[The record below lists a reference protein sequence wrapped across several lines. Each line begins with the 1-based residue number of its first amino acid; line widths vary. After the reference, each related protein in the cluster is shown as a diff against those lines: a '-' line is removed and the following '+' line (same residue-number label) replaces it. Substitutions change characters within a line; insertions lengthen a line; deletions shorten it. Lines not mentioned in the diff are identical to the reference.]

1 MVRYLS
7 AHARLA
13 GELTG
18 KEHLD
23 GDDAVEADLSRL
35 VNDAHAATGDF
46 LEEFVVAEGAHAGLR
61 GRHGPRALFGGKGR
75 RPGSAG
81 RDGRT
86 QSQLGQA
93 PAAESPQADA
103 GGCRAAFR

>member
-75 RPGSAG
+75 RPRRAG
-81 RDGRT
+81 RGGRPPRPLR
-86 QSQLGQA
+86 QG
-93 PAAESPQADA
+93 PAAEAPP
-103 GGCRAAFR
+103 